1 VEQVPNDGDRR
12 NVGWCVYCGADME
25 TRDHVPSKVL
35 LDEPYPA
42 NLPVVPACRACNK
55 SISRDEEYLACLLE
69 CVLAGSTHVENFQR
83 PKVRKILARRPA
95 LAAVIE
101 AGRHHDDGIM
111 FTIDRDRLRNVI
123 LKLARGHMAFEMNE
137 PQLEEPSH
145 AAIAPLISMS
155 SGAREAFEMHPDGPG
170 TLLPEVGS
178 RMLHRLVFS
187 SPDMRPDGW
196 IVVQDRRYRYR
207 VAAANGYTV
216 RIVLSEYL
224 ACEIA

>member
-1 VEQVPNDGDRR
+1 MAI
-12 NVGWCVYCGADME
+12 GAMSAGASIVAP
-25 TRDHVPSKVL
+25 TWKRVIPLPSKVL

-42 NLPVVPACRACNK
+42 NLPVVPACRACN
-55 SISRDEEYLACLLE
+55 
-69 CVLAGSTHVENFQR
+69 GSFSHVENFQR
-83 PKVRKILARRPA
+83 PKIRKILARRPA

-111 FTIDRDRLRNVI
+111 FTVDRDRLRNVI

-155 SGAREAFEMHPDGPG
+155 SEAGEAFEMHPDGPG

-187 SPDMRPDGW
+187 SPDMRQDGW

-224 ACEIA
+224 ACEIAWM